1 MSKWHQ
7 TACGALNTLPFHFE
21 TRAFVKTV
29 IVRACLSSL
38 PLWVEPEVGQMQ
50 IVLISTTG
58 IDFKGDTVL
67 SNVADAL

>member
-1 MSKWHQ
+1 M
-7 TACGALNTLPFHFE
+7 
-21 TRAFVKTV
+21 KTV